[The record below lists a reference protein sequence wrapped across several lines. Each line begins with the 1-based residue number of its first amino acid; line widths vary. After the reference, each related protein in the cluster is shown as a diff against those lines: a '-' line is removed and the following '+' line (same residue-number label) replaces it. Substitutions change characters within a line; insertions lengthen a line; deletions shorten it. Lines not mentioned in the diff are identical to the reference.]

1 MIDVFL
7 PIRSFFKFGSVCTD
21 NNVFRMHYKATVIM
35 LLVFML
41 LVTSK
46 QFFGEPIHCMT
57 QDKSDDN
64 KEAINNY
71 CWIYGTYTLKSRFL
85 GVEGRDMA
93 YIGVGPEKGEQN
105 EQLKH
110 TYYQW
115 VCFVL
120 LGQAMMFYTP
130 RYLWKIWEG
139 GRLKALASDL
149 ASPMMTKD
157 WSEFRRAENL

>member
-1 MIDVFL
+1 
-7 PIRSFFKFGSVCTD
+7 
-21 NNVFRMHYKATVIM
+21 
-35 LLVFML
+35 
-41 LVTSK
+41 
-46 QFFGEPIHCMT
+46 
-57 QDKSDDN
+57 
-64 KEAINNY
+64 
-71 CWIYGTYTLKSRFL
+71 
-85 GVEGRDMA
+85 MA

-105 EQLKH
+105 EQIKH

-149 ASPMMTKD
+149 GKLKGTYLIAITNM
-157 WSEFRRAENL
+157 ENIICTY